1 MTGTTTRHMVRKPL
15 ALAVS
20 AAMLALL
27 ATACGG
33 EGVTSSS
40 SGGGGGGDK
49 TLRVA
54 YQVIPNSA
62 PIVKHEHWLE
72 DEKIKVKWNQFDSG
86 SDVNRAVASGSVDV
100 GLAGSTLVA
109 NGIASGLD
117 YEVPW
122 IYDVIGK
129 NEALV
134 AQKNIK
140 SIKDLVGKKVATP
153 LGSTTQYSLIA
164 ALKDAGVDPSQVR
177 IIDMKPPDAVAAFK
191 RGSIDAAYIWNP
203 TLKTL
208 VDGGGKILVTSADMA
223 AKGVVTADLG
233 IVSKKFAK
241 DHPDVV
247 SAWLKAEDR
256 GAQMIKTDPEKA
268 AKIIGDEFSIS
279 PADARSQMKDSIY
292 LTGEEQLGADYL
304 GTKDAPGKLGDT
316 LFKTAVFLKDNKII
330 DTVPSKEDFAKAV
343 NPTYLQSALGK

>member
-1 MTGTTTRHMVRKPL
+1 MVRKPL
-15 ALAVS
+15 AFAAT
-20 AAMLALL
+20 AAMVALL
-27 ATACGG
+27 ASACGG
-33 EGVTSSS
+33 EGVTSGS
-40 SGGGGGGDK
+40 GGGGGDK
-49 TLRVA
+49 TLRIA

-72 DEKIKVKWNQFDSG
+72 DQKITVKWNQFDSG

-164 ALKDAGVDPSQVR
+164 ALKDAGVDPSKVR
-177 IIDMKPPDAVAAFK
+177 ILDMKPPDAVAAFK
-191 RGSIDAAYIWNP
+191 RGSIDAAYLWNP
-203 TLKTL
+203 TLKVL
-208 VDGGGKILVTSADMA
+208 VDGGGKILITSADMA
-223 AKGVVTADLG
+223 SKGVVTADLG
-233 IVSKKFAK
+233 IVSKSFAK
-241 DHPDVV
+241 DHSDLV
-247 SAWLKAEDR
+247 SIWLKAEDR
-256 GAQMIKTDPEKA
+256 GAQMIKSDPDQA

-279 PADARSQMKDSIY
+279 PKDAASQMKDSIY

-316 LFKTAVFLKDNKII
+316 LYKTAVFLKDNKII
-330 DTVPSKEDFAKAV
+330 DSVPGQDKFMKAV
-343 NPTYLQSALGK
+343 NPSYLQSALGK